1 MLQLS
6 TQLSTGTKHRLI
18 LVCLLLLSLVITACG
33 GASEQSEPEAAQVA
47 ANPGE
52 GSTTVNVTAID
63 FSYALDKTEASAGT
77 VNFVIENSGAMQH
90 DFAIQVNG
98 VEQKSAML
106 QPGESTTLSVT
117 LSPGTY
123 SYRCTVPGHEV
134 LGMKGT
140 FVVN

>member
-1 MLQLS
+1 MFQLS
-6 TQLSTGTKHRLI
+6 TKTKNQLV
-18 LVCLLLLSLVITACG
+18 LVSLLLLSLVLAACG
-33 GASEQSEPEAAQVA
+33 GASDEPEPSATQVA
-47 ANPGE
+47 ANRGE

-63 FSYALDKTEASAGT
+63 FSYVLDRTEASAGT
-77 VNFVIENSGAMQH
+77 VNFVIENTGAMQH
-90 DFAIQVNG
+90 DFAIQVDD

-106 QPGESTTLSVT
+106 QPGESTTLSVA

-123 SYRCTVPGHEV
+123 SYRCTVPGHEA